1 MRSNDSRINE
11 FETFILKSP
20 FPRGLVFFFG
30 AEGGVEVV
38 EVGDDFLGFEVLALL
53 ASFFDELAAQLGGA
67 DDLLELLRYLV
78 GVVGG
83 GVKGCIATGFG
94 HGGGVGGD
102 DRGVAAHGFE
112 DGDAEAFEL

>member
-1 MRSNDSRINE
+1 MRHHSSIN
-11 FETFILKSP
+11 TIKNSFILHSP

-53 ASFFDELAAQLGGA
+53 ASFFDEFAAQLGGV
-67 DDLLELLRYLV
+67 DDLLELLCYLV